1 MRNVFKADL
10 TREEAAARELLAHA
24 KLAPC
29 PYCGEI
35 MDPGDSLRRPTRSH
49 IWPKGLRSVEAGR
62 TGTVWCCASCT
73 IRKGDMLP
81 SQWLRSLIDRNL
93 VRPKEIL
100 EEKSSTEA

>member
-1 MRNVFKADL
+1 MRNVLKADL

-24 KLAPC
+24 KLVPC

-49 IWPKGLRSVEAGR
+49 IWPKGIRSVEEGR
-62 TGTVWCCASCT
+62 VGTVWCCAACT

-81 SQWLRSLIDRNL
+81 SQWLRSLIDRGL
-93 VRPKEIL
+93 VKRRDPVHER
-100 EEKSSTEA
+100 SSTEG